1 MRQENL
7 LNEENTEINIEA
19 ETKKKQ
25 VARGALEMRLMALI
39 SRHPKGMSAPP
50 LVTAAINMGSNEKS
64 AKQCLRR
71 LVKTGKLQRTHR
83 GWKISQEGQM
93 IPTTPVAK
101 KPLKREPPSRVVLEP
116 VPEPVPEPAPEP
128 APDRDLELA
137 VALLEIKTL
146 SKERQDRVQYLA
158 SLLVAKKIRV
168 F

>member
-1 MRQENL
+1 
-7 LNEENTEINIEA
+7 
-19 ETKKKQ
+19 
-25 VARGALEMRLMALI
+25 
-39 SRHPKGMSAPP
+39 MSASP

-83 GWKISQEGQM
+83 GWRIAHEVQAAPS
-93 IPTTPVAK
+93 PVEPVSR
-101 KPLKREPPSRVVLEP
+101 KPLKREPVSRP
-116 VPEPVPEPAPEP
+116 TPEP

-146 SKERQDRVQYLA
+146 SKDRQDRIQYLA
-158 SLLVAKKIRV
+158 SLLAARKIRV